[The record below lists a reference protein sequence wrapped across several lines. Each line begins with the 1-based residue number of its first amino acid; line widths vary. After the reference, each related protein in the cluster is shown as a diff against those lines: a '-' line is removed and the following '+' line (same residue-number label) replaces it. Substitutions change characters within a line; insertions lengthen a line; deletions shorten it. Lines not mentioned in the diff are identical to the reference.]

1 VNKTNIYTLWEVE
14 VQTEGVHMKSYNDSW
29 IRKRLTAI
37 EDELESLKKVKNLS
51 SFMHPQ
57 GESGWSYDP
66 QLPYYFH
73 RKNEKFQYAL
83 IDLQVTGDG
92 AESILNTMGDA
103 GWMIAGMGLVDED
116 TGIAPF
122 TFKLNL
128 QSLDVNRTKF
138 AYKCFSY
145 ELASSYLLEGI
156 LNELNKKEGYDFT
169 CTAAFNKTHSFCL
182 MTKVIY

>member
-1 VNKTNIYTLWEVE
+1 MGI
-14 VQTEGVHMKSYNDSW
+14 GSSGSSRYNDSW
-29 IRKRLTAI
+29 IRSRLTEI
-37 EDELESLKKVKNLS
+37 EDELESLKKSKMIDS
-51 SFMHPQ
+51 YMHPQ

-66 QLPYYFH
+66 QLPYYLH
-73 RKNEKFQYAL
+73 RKNEKFQYAM
-83 IDLQVTGDG
+83 IDLLVTSDG
-92 AESILNTMGDA
+92 TEGILNMMGDA

-128 QSLDVNRTKF
+128 QGNDTNPTKF

-145 ELASSYLLEGI
+145 ELASGYLLEGM
-156 LNELNKKEGYDFT
+156 LNDLNKKEGYDFT
-169 CTAAFNKTHSFCL
+169 STSAFNKTHSFCL